1 MAVSHGYVTL
11 PNIPPCCWCA
21 RATPPPPPLRSLAVT
36 WDDDDVL
43 GLLDQLHSLLH
54 VDLGVGARDLHGL
67 ASASGGGS
75 VAAKDDVSQ

>member
-1 MAVSHGYVTL
+1 MVVSQGYVTL
-11 PNIPPCCWCA
+11 PNIPPCCWCL
-21 RATPPPPPLRSLAVT
+21 RATPLRPFAVT

-43 GLLDQLHSLLH
+43 GLLDQIHSLLH